1 MEPVIAS
8 LRQDGLYGLR
18 LLGKSPSLTAI
29 LVITLALGIG
39 VNTGIFSVLNG
50 WLLRPL
56 PVPHPEQIVDLAR
69 EAGEGTG
76 GSRLSYLDMLD
87 FRNQAA
93 AFSDVLGYDTG
104 SAGLSGDGKPVQ
116 FAYSTVT
123 GNYFSALGVK
133 PLLGRLFLP
142 GEGEKSGEELPL
154 VLGYEF
160 WRKRFGGD
168 PAVVGKHVVVDGK
181 PATIIGVVPPDFH
194 GLLFAFDMEG
204 YVPLSMKSVE
214 EDASFWA
221 DRGSRSLM
229 LFARLKPGISLTQAQ
244 SSVDVVAR
252 RLAVQ
257 YPTTDKGLAVL
268 VIPERR
274 ARPAPLV
281 SSFVPIIA
289 GLFLV
294 LPALVLLLACMNIA
308 NILLARATGRQ
319 REMAIRSAIGVG
331 HWRLVR
337 QMLTESLML
346 AFLGGIGGLVLG
358 KLALL
363 GAASLLHPITTSS
376 AGYAFRM
383 DCSFDWKVFAYTMAA
398 AVCTGILVGL
408 WPALRAGRTDVNT
421 MLHEGGSSKAGPAH
435 HRLRSVLVV
444 AQVAGSLMLL
454 IAAGLLLRSLSRAEH
469 LCLGFDPDHV
479 LNIILDPHQIGYG
492 QARTQSFYRELERRI
507 GSLPG
512 VESTSLARTVPMVY
526 PSESSPIYVEGHP
539 LANSQDVPEEI
550 SFNGIDPAFF
560 ATMRVPLLHGRM
572 FSDSDNE
579 TAPRVAI
586 INQTMT
592 KRLWPNQDAVGKRF
606 SMKSAG
612 GPFVEV
618 VGVAA
623 DGQYWFIS
631 PDPRSYFYLPLAQD
645 YGSFASLQV
654 RTSGPPEP
662 MIPVVEREI
671 RRLAPDIPIIDA
683 ATMQQ
688 AVQGLAGLF
697 VFRLAASL
705 AGILGTLGLL
715 LAVVG
720 TYGVVSFGAAQ
731 RTHEIGV
738 RMALGAAPGD
748 ILRLNSRQGLSLVG
762 AGLLAG
768 PVAAWGLTRGM
779 SKLLMGVSPTDATTY
794 LAVGVLLAAVGLVAC
809 WIPARRATR
818 VDPLVA
824 LRYE

>member
-1 MEPVIAS
+1 MKRGIGS
-8 LRQDGLYGLR
+8 LLQDGRYGLR
-18 LLGKSPSLTAI
+18 LLAKSPGLTAI

-56 PVPHPEQIVDLAR
+56 PVPHPEQIVVLAKA
-69 EAGEGTG
+69 AGANTE

-87 FRNQAA
+87 FRSQAA

-116 FAYSTVT
+116 FAYSTVSS
-123 GNYFSALGVK
+123 NYFSALGVK
-133 PLLGRLFLP
+133 PWLGRLFLP
-142 GEGEKSGEELPL
+142 GEGDKPGEELKL
-154 VLGYEF
+154 ILGYAF
-160 WRKRFGGD
+160 WQKRFGGE
-168 PAVVGKHVVVDGK
+168 PAVVGKHVVVNGK

-194 GLLFAFDMEG
+194 GLLFAFDMDG
-204 YVPLSMKSVE
+204 YLPLSMRSVE
-214 EDASFWA
+214 EDAGFWA
-221 DRGSRSLM
+221 DRSDRSLM

-244 SSVDVVAR
+244 SSVDVVAK
-252 RLAVQ
+252 RLAAQ
-257 YPTTDKGLAVL
+257 YPTTNKGLAVR

-281 SSFVPIIA
+281 SSFVPVIA
-289 GLFLV
+289 GLFLL

-308 NILLARATGRQ
+308 NILLARATARQ
-319 REMAIRSAIGVG
+319 REMAIRAAIGAG
-331 HWRLVR
+331 YWRLVR
-337 QMLTESLML
+337 QMLTESLTL
-346 AFLGGIGGLVLG
+346 AVLGGIAGLALG
-358 KLALL
+358 KAALL
-363 GAASLLHPITTSS
+363 SAASLLHPITTNS
-376 AGYAFRM
+376 AGFAFRM

-398 AVCTGILVGL
+398 AVFTGTFVGL

-421 MLHEGGSSKAGPAH
+421 MLHEGGSSHRAGPAR
-435 HRLRSVLVV
+435 HRLRSLLVV

-469 LCLGFDPDHV
+469 MFLGFDPDHV
-479 LNIILDPHQIGYG
+479 LNVMLDPHQIGYD
-492 QARTQSFYRELERRI
+492 QARTKSFYRELVHRI
-507 GSLPG
+507 GALPG
-512 VESTSLARTVPMVY
+512 VESASLARTVPMAF
-526 PSESSPIYVEGHP
+526 PSDSSSIYVEGHP
-539 LANSQDVPEEI
+539 LATSQDVPEM
-550 SFNGIDPAFF
+550 SFNGIDPAYF
-560 ATMRVPLLHGRM
+560 ATMRVPLLRGRT

-579 TAPRVAI
+579 TAPPVAI
-586 INQTMT
+586 INQTMA

-606 SMKSAG
+606 SLKTSN

-631 PDPRSYFYLPLAQD
+631 PDPQPYFYRPLAQD
-645 YGSFASLQV
+645 YGSLASVQV

-671 RRLAPDIPIIDA
+671 RRLAPDIPIVDA
-683 ATMQQ
+683 ATMRQ

-705 AGILGTLGLL
+705 AGVLGTLGVL
-715 LAVVG
+715 LALVG
-720 TYGVVSFGAAQ
+720 TYGVVSVGAAQ

-738 RMALGAAPGD
+738 RMALGAARGD
-748 ILRLNSRQGLSLVG
+748 ILRLISRQGLSLVG

-768 PVAAWGLTRGM
+768 LVAAWGLSRGM
-779 SKLLMGVSPTDATTY
+779 IKLLMVSPTDATTY
-794 LAVGVLLAAVGLVAC
+794 VAVAVLLAGISLVAC
-809 WIPARRATR
+809 WLPARRATR
-818 VDPLVA
+818 VDPMVA